1 MDNYCYYSHLGSFF
15 PRILCTKCVSKA
27 KKNKGGLYLMSTQ
40 TTCGVMRSPA
50 SVNLVRTQAL
60 QLQGSLPRF
69 SRPIVL
75 YRLKFSGTYYT
86 TCELWKGSQKRKFCE
101 KMWHFALYDCTAW
114 HESDVK
120 GKSYECCLTPDI
132 NPYGYH
138 SMWKIHSILFTLS
151 SLCQIHLNLV
161 CPALSRLLTQGR
173 EVLMLLIT
181 GACWDFMESCKPLNY
196 CTLK

>member
-1 MDNYCYYSHLGSFF
+1 MWSYEISS
-15 PRILCTKCVSKA
+15 KCEF
-27 KKNKGGLYLMSTQ
+27 GEDTST
-40 TTCGVMRSPA
+40 TTACLTA
-50 SVNLVRTQAL
+50 SLFHTHCAL
-60 QLQGSLPRF
+60 QPGVFRHTLHNVWALKRESKKK
-69 SRPIVL
+69 VL
-75 YRLKFSGTYYT
+75 
-86 TCELWKGSQKRKFCE
+86 W
-101 KMWHFALYDCTAW
+101 KMWHFALYDCTSW

-138 SMWKIHSILFTLS
+138 SMRKIHRHFYILFTLS

-161 CPALSRLLTQGR
+161 CPAFSRLLTQGR

-181 GACWDFMESCKPLNY
+181 GACWDFMESCKPQNY